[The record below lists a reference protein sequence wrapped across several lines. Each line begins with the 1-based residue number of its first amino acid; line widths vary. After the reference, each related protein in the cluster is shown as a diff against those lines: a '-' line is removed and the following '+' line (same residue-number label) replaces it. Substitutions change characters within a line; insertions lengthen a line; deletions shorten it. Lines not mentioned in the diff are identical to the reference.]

1 MFVSLF
7 RCSLSYLFI
16 FVCLLFRP
24 IYNMLMHNNT
34 SSCAFWSAQW
44 IEIYIIDFLALMQV
58 RIDIMV
64 SLERAQ
70 GCTRRRLPCSLG
82 QSVPASWT
90 GGLRISDLKSLGWA
104 LRMRWLWLQKTDP
117 LRPWANL
124 PIRVPDQVQVFF
136 SVAITSEIGDGTRL
150 HALCFGWID
159 GSMDKVLQA
168 LPLASAAIPK
178 RRTKRHTVKEALTNW
193 AWISDIEGA
202 LTVGVIVEYLLIWDL
217 LLDIELHPEVEDS
230 HIWKL
235 SLSGQYSAESAYE
248 GFFFGSTHFGPWER
262 IWKTWAPAKWKIF
275 LWLVAYDRCWTADRL
290 ACHELPHLARCA
302 LCDQESENVNNL
314 LVSCVFTRQFWFSI
328 LRQVGL
334 HSLSPQ
340 PTDNSFDEW
349 WERASNAVSG
359 MVKEGLNS
367 LIILGAWTLWNHKK
381 SLCLMEKLL
390 ALLQSWS

>member
-82 QSVPASWT
+82 QSAPASWT

-124 PIRVPDQVQVFF
+124 PIRVPDQVQAFF
-136 SVAITSEIGDGTRL
+136 SVAITSEIGDGTRTLFWPDRWL
-150 HALCFGWID
+150 HGQSIAGLAPRFCGDPKEKDKAAHCQRSSHQPSLDFRYRRSSHSWCDCGISPHMRSPSWYWITSR
-159 GSMDKVLQA
+159 GGGLSYLET
-168 LPLASAAIPK
+168 LAQRSILGRVGLWRFLLWFHPF
-178 RRTKRHTVKEALTNW
+178 W
-193 AWISDIEGA
+193 
-202 LTVGVIVEYLLIWDL
+202 TVGKNLENLGTGKMKNFLVVGCIW
-217 LLDIELHPEVEDS
+217 
-230 HIWKL
+230 
-235 SLSGQYSAESAYE
+235 
-248 GFFFGSTHFGPWER
+248 
-262 IWKTWAPAKWKIF
+262 
-275 LWLVAYDRCWTADRL
+275 
-290 ACHELPHLARCA
+290 
-302 LCDQESENVNNL
+302 
-314 LVSCVFTRQFWFSI
+314 
-328 LRQVGL
+328 
-334 HSLSPQ
+334 
-340 PTDNSFDEW
+340 
-349 WERASNAVSG
+349 
-359 MVKEGLNS
+359 
-367 LIILGAWTLWNHKK
+367 
-381 SLCLMEKLL
+381 
-390 ALLQSWS
+390 